1 MSVPA
6 DETVGD
12 LPVRDV
18 GLTLVG
24 NGGLPESSTTQ
35 SAKGRQAVSRISREE
50 LEDRFLRL
58 HDENILLKQYANKQ
72 EDKIKRMATKL
83 IRIVNDKKRSEQV
96 GGGPKR
102 RGQAVELEEMIE
114 HLQDRVRE
122 LEKQN
127 ESLRSK
133 LISTKQQLQIQGH
146 RPCPYSYVQPRI
158 NTGLKK
164 VSEAAGVP
172 EQAKKGMRF
181 QDVEIRSPNLM
192 LPRCGQSQLEDPRGE
207 IRNLETVIES
217 QRERIEELE
226 HAREI
231 LMSQLRRKGKEVE
244 ESVLRMKEQETASQ
258 RLNIRDNVEMI
269 KVRKELVEKSNALSA
284 MEGKFLQLQENQRN
298 LKTVHDALIAKGDE
312 LNLQLKEERLKC
324 LHLEKELQS
333 VTISNRRTE
342 ELQER
347 INDLEKE
354 KELVK
359 ENYDKLYNSVF
370 SMTHEQQ
377 WKLKEQQLKL
387 QIAKLETAIE
397 SDLADKN
404 EILDKIKVERD
415 QNEKLMQENRDL
427 QLCYLEHKQQLDE
440 LKNHMKFLTKE
451 SDIDVAELNEALL
464 LIKVR
469 KQQKNGDLMF
479 LEKKDDI
486 RKDLEHS
493 MQELQLTHAETVQE
507 LEKTRNMLILQHK
520 INKDYQTEVEA
531 VTKKMESLQKDYE
544 LKMEQYVHLLDIR
557 AARIRKL
564 EAQLRDIVY
573 GTKPHKSRLEILP
586 RDPVDEF
593 DETLHLERGENLFE
607 IHISKVIFSS
617 GAMHAFRDHEPATFC
632 TYAFYD
638 FELQTTPV
646 VCGHAP
652 LYDFTSQYLVQAD
665 DCFLHYIQQNSMTL
679 EVHHAYGTAYETV
692 AACQLKFQEILETS
706 GKIYSTANLY
716 GIKGNVQNYGTVEY
730 WIRLR
735 VPMDQAI
742 HLYKERSKA
751 LGYMT
756 SNFRPCEQPSQ
767 QILRTAQVSTST
779 DGHLN
784 ELHITI
790 KCCNNLQSRKK
801 HLQPNPYV
809 VYKFFDFADHD
820 TPIIPSSSNPQ
831 IDDHMCF
838 QVPMNADLD
847 RYLKSESLT
856 FYVFDDDETEEG
868 AYVGKANV
876 PLISLAHD
884 RSISGTFELTDS
896 ERRATGTITVE
907 LKWKLVYQPPS
918 GSPMAANLVNYIP
931 NEKSVATKLPGEKK
945 KQIPALSPSFTSSV
959 SKPTPKPRQRT
970 AQADKKVSFLDL
982 SAIQMAGSVVETNM
996 ELRKKTKASTVK
1008 SVSEHVV
1015 HEVKQERLADDKVKK
1030 MAEEIQQ
1037 EEEHP
1042 SHLSEGQLADES
1054 SVTSGDEAEIT
1065 EELEPED
1072 QADRQGSD
1080 AIESIITDSDDCIV
1094 SSPISKDIKQA
1105 TEKMRIEIISLS
1117 LTESQIPSHETIHQL
1132 FVECRLHNF
1141 LAEETPLSLPRP
1153 TSGQRIHYNYSNV
1166 VHVDKANNRARREYL
1181 KSMLLKPD
1189 LHTDRLQFTV
1199 VSDPTD
1205 DKQDVECEDI
1215 GFAYVS
1221 LREIFQKQRDV
1232 IEQDIDVF
1240 DSEDDSAVIG
1250 KLKVTVEALQ
1260 VLRSVYEECKDD
1272 YEA

>member
-1 MSVPA
+1 MFVPA

-18 GLTLVG
+18 GLTLAG
-24 NGGLPESSTTQ
+24 IGGLQESSTTRNIK
-35 SAKGRQAVSRISREE
+35 ARQAVSRISREE

-58 HDENILLKQYANKQ
+58 RDENILLKQHANKQ
-72 EDKIKRMATKL
+72 EEKIKRMATKL
-83 IRIVNDKKRSEQV
+83 IRLVNDKKRSEQV

-102 RGQAVELEEMIE
+102 LGQAVELEEMIE
-114 HLQDRVRE
+114 HLQERARE

-146 RPCPYSYVQPRI
+146 RPCPYSYVQSRI

-164 VSEAAGVP
+164 VTEAAGMP
-172 EQAKKGMRF
+172 EHTKNGMRF
-181 QDVEIRSPNLM
+181 QDLEVRSPNLV
-192 LPRCGQSQLEDPRGE
+192 LSRSGQSLLEDPRAE

-217 QRERIEELE
+217 QRGHIEELE
-226 HAREI
+226 HAREM
-231 LMSQLRRKGKEVE
+231 LLSQLRRKEKEIE
-244 ESVLRMKEQETASQ
+244 ESVLRLKEQEATSQ

-269 KVRKELVEKSNALSA
+269 KARKQLVEKSNALSA

-298 LKTVHDALIAKGDE
+298 LKTSHDALIAKGDE
-312 LNLQLKEERLKC
+312 LNLQLKEERSKC

-333 VTISNRRTE
+333 VTISNRRAE
-342 ELQER
+342 ELEER

-354 KELVK
+354 KELLR

-387 QIAKLETAIE
+387 QIAELETAIE

-415 QNEKLMQENRDL
+415 QKEKLMQENKDL

-451 SDIDVAELNEALL
+451 SDIDVAELSEALS

-469 KQQKNGDLMF
+469 KQQKNEDLMF
-479 LEKKDDI
+479 LEKVEDDI
-486 RKDLEHS
+486 HKDLERS

-507 LEKTRNMLILQHK
+507 LEKTRNMLIVQHK
-520 INKDYQTEVEA
+520 INKGYQTEVEA
-531 VTKKMESLQKDYE
+531 VTRKMESLQKDYE
-544 LKMEQYVHLLDIR
+544 LKLEQYVHLLDIR

-564 EAQLRDIVY
+564 EAQLSDIVY
-573 GTKPHKSRLEILP
+573 GTKPHKSRPEILP
-586 RDPVDEF
+586 GDPVDEF
-593 DETLHLERGENLFE
+593 DEILHLGRGENLFE

-617 GAMHAFRDHEPATFC
+617 GAMHAFGDHEPATFC

-638 FELQTTPV
+638 FELQITPV
-646 VCGHAP
+646 VYGRTP
-652 LYDFTSQYLVQAD
+652 SYDFTSQYLVQAD
-665 DCFLHYIQQNSMTL
+665 DCFLHYIQQNSITL
-679 EVHHAYGTAYETV
+679 EVHHAYGTDYETV
-692 AACQLKFQEILETS
+692 AACQLKFHEILEKN
-706 GKIYSTANLY
+706 GKIYSTANLV
-716 GIKGNVQNYGTVEY
+716 GIKENIENYGTIEY

-742 HLYKERSKA
+742 SLYRERSKA
-751 LGYMT
+751 LGYIT
-756 SNFRPCEQPSQ
+756 SNFREREHLSHLKQ

-779 DGHLN
+779 DGNLN

-820 TPIIPSSSNPQ
+820 TPIIPSSNNPQ

-847 RYLKSESLT
+847 RYLKSEFVT
-856 FYVFDDDETEEG
+856 FYVFDDGETEEG
-868 AYVGKANV
+868 AYVGKATV

-884 RSISGTFELTDS
+884 RCISGTFELTDS

-907 LKWKLVYQPPS
+907 LKWKFVYLPPS
-918 GSPMAANLVNYIP
+918 GSTMAADLVNYIQ
-931 NEKSVATKLPGEKK
+931 NEKSMATKLLAEEKM
-945 KQIPALSPSFTSSV
+945 QTPALPPSFIS
-959 SKPTPKPRQRT
+959 SKPTPKPRQRA
-970 AQADKKVSFLDL
+970 AQADKKVSFPDL
-982 SAIQMAGSVVETNM
+982 VP
-996 ELRKKTKASTVK
+996 
-1008 SVSEHVV
+1008 SVS
-1015 HEVKQERLADDKVKK
+1015 EVKQERLADDKVKE

-1037 EEEHP
+1037 EKEDL
-1042 SHLSEGQLADES
+1042 SHLSERQLADQS
-1054 SVTSGDEAEIT
+1054 SVTSGDETEIT
-1065 EELEPED
+1065 EELEPEEN
-1072 QADRQGSD
+1072 D

-1094 SSPISKDIKQA
+1094 SSPVSKNIKQA
-1105 TEKMRIEIISLS
+1105 TEKIRIEIISLS
-1117 LTESQIPSHETIHQL
+1117 LTESRIASDETIQQL
-1132 FVECRLHNF
+1132 FVECRLYNF
-1141 LAEETPLSLPRP
+1141 LAEETPLSLPKP
-1153 TSGQRIHYNYSNV
+1153 TGGKRIHYNYSNV
-1166 VHVDKANNRARREYL
+1166 IHVDKANNHARREYL

-1189 LHTDRLQFTV
+1189 LHTDSLRFTV
-1199 VSDPTD
+1199 VSDPPED
-1205 DKQDVECEDI
+1205 EQDLECEDI
-1215 GFAYVS
+1215 GFAHVS
-1221 LREIFQKQRDV
+1221 LREIFQKQRDI

-1240 DSEDDSAVIG
+1240 DSQDDSVVIG
-1250 KLKVTVEALQ
+1250 KLKVTVEALR
-1260 VLRSVYEECKDD
+1260 VLHSVYEECEDD
-1272 YEA
+1272 

>member
-1 MSVPA
+1 MSVPV

-18 GLTLVG
+18 GLTLAG
-24 NGGLPESSTTQ
+24 IGGLQESSTTQ
-35 SAKGRQAVSRISREE
+35 NVKARQAVSRISREE

-58 HDENILLKQYANKQ
+58 RDENILLKQHANKQ
-72 EDKIKRMATKL
+72 EEKIKRMATKL
-83 IRIVNDKKRSEQV
+83 IRLVNDKKRSEQV

-102 RGQAVELEEMIE
+102 LGQAVELEEMIE
-114 HLQDRVRE
+114 HLQERVRE

-146 RPCPYSYVQPRI
+146 RPCPYRYVQSRI

-164 VSEAAGVP
+164 VSEAAGMP
-172 EQAKKGMRF
+172 EHAKKGMRF
-181 QDVEIRSPNLM
+181 QDLEVRSPNLV
-192 LPRCGQSQLEDPRGE
+192 LPRYGQSLLEDPRAE

-217 QRERIEELE
+217 QKEHIEELE

-231 LMSQLRRKGKEVE
+231 LVSQLRRKEKEIE
-244 ESVLRMKEQETASQ
+244 ESVLRLKEQETTSQ

-269 KVRKELVEKSNALSA
+269 KVHKQLVEKSNALSA

-298 LKTVHDALIAKGDE
+298 LKTSHDALIAKGDE
-312 LNLQLKEERLKC
+312 LNVQLKEERLKC

-333 VTISNRRTE
+333 VTISNLRTE

-354 KELVK
+354 KELMR
-359 ENYDKLYNSVF
+359 ENYDKLYCSVF

-377 WKLKEQQLKL
+377 WILKEQQLKL
-387 QIAKLETAIE
+387 QIAKLETAIK

-404 EILDKIKVERD
+404 EILDKIKVERE
-415 QNEKLMQENRDL
+415 QKEKLMQENKDL

-451 SDIDVAELNEALL
+451 SDIDVAELSEALL
-464 LIKVR
+464 LIKVQ
-469 KQQKNGDLMF
+469 KQQKNGNLAF
-479 LEKKDDI
+479 LEKVDDDI
-486 RKDLEHS
+486 HKDLEHS

-507 LEKTRNMLILQHK
+507 LEKTRNMLIVQHK

-531 VTKKMESLQKDYE
+531 VTQKMESLQKDYE
-544 LKMEQYVHLLDIR
+544 LKLEQYVHLLDIR

-564 EAQLRDIVY
+564 E
-573 GTKPHKSRLEILP
+573 
-586 RDPVDEF
+586 
-593 DETLHLERGENLFE
+593 
-607 IHISKVIFSS
+607 
-617 GAMHAFRDHEPATFC
+617 
-632 TYAFYD
+632 
-638 FELQTTPV
+638 
-646 VCGHAP
+646 
-652 LYDFTSQYLVQAD
+652 
-665 DCFLHYIQQNSMTL
+665 
-679 EVHHAYGTAYETV
+679 
-692 AACQLKFQEILETS
+692 
-706 GKIYSTANLY
+706 
-716 GIKGNVQNYGTVEY
+716 GIKENIQNYGTVEY

-742 HLYKERSKA
+742 SLYKERSKA
-751 LGYMT
+751 LGYIT
-756 SNFRPCEQPSQ
+756 SNFRECKQPSQQ

-779 DGHLN
+779 DGNLN

-820 TPIIPSSSNPQ
+820 TPLIPSSNNPQ

-847 RYLKSESLT
+847 RYLKSESLN

-907 LKWKLVYQPPS
+907 LKWKFVYLPPS
-918 GSPMAANLVNYIP
+918 GLTVAADLVNYIQ
-931 NEKSVATKLPGEKK
+931 NEKSVATKLLAEEKM
-945 KQIPALSPSFTSSV
+945 QTTALSPSFTSSGT
-959 SKPTPKPRQRT
+959 KPTPKPRQRA

-982 SAIQMAGSVVETNM
+982 STIQLAGSVVEKNM
-996 ELRKKTKASTVK
+996 ELAQKMKASSVPR
-1008 SVSEHVV
+1008 VSEHVV
-1015 HEVKQERLADDKVKK
+1015 HEVKQERLADDKVKE
-1030 MAEEIQQ
+1030 MTEEIQQ
-1037 EEEHP
+1037 EKEDL
-1042 SHLSEGQLADES
+1042 SHLSEGQLTDQS
-1054 SVTSGDEAEIT
+1054 SVTSGDETEIT
-1065 EELEPED
+1065 EELEPEGRD
-1072 QADRQGSD
+1072 DKQEND
-1080 AIESIITDSDDCIV
+1080 AIESITDSDDCIV
-1094 SSPISKDIKQA
+1094 SSPVSKNIKQA
-1105 TEKMRIEIISLS
+1105 TEKIRIEIISLG
-1117 LTESQIPSHETIHQL
+1117 LTESRIASDETIQQL
-1132 FVECRLHNF
+1132 FIECRLSNF
-1141 LAEETPLSLPRP
+1141 LAEETPLSLPKP
-1153 TSGQRIHYNYSNV
+1153 ASGQRIHYNYSNV
-1166 VHVDKANNRARREYL
+1166 IHVDKANNHARREYL

-1189 LHTDRLQFTV
+1189 LHTDSLQFTV
-1199 VSDPTD
+1199 VSDPPED
-1205 DKQDVECEDI
+1205 EQDLECEDI
-1215 GFAYVS
+1215 GFTYVS
-1221 LREIFQKQRDV
+1221 LREILRKQRDI

-1240 DSEDDSAVIG
+1240 DSQDDSAVIG
-1250 KLKVTVEALQ
+1250 KLKVTVEALHA
-1260 VLRSVYEECKDD
+1260 LRSVYEECRDD
-1272 YEA
+1272 